1 MQSAFVSLGGSF
13 VTINGAYMPRPPID
27 PPTELRVVAR
37 DGSVPTRRFY
47 IRIISRG
54 AARDAH
60 AFWNPELQ
68 VVEVVQVNVTDKVAS
83 GPRTQTASYASTER
97 IVLNGT
103 EMIVYD
109 IMLPSPIIPMQMQSI
124 AFSFPVVTETLSTT
138 YPEAL
143 VQDFPIIE
151 ELSMRALGSTFP
163 LAMPAKSVVF
173 ETNTTTA
180 ASLKAPTV
188 CELPKSIV

>member
-97 IVLNGT
+97 IVLNWT
-103 EMIVYD
+103 EIIVYD

-124 AFSFPVVTETLSTT
+124 AFSFPVVPQGQARIRTQVSAAHSREDL
-138 YPEAL
+138 A
-143 VQDFPIIE
+143 FAI
-151 ELSMRALGSTFP
+151 RAFAEVKQEFGL
-163 LAMPAKSVVF
+163 
-173 ETNTTTA
+173 
-180 ASLKAPTV
+180 
-188 CELPKSIV
+188 